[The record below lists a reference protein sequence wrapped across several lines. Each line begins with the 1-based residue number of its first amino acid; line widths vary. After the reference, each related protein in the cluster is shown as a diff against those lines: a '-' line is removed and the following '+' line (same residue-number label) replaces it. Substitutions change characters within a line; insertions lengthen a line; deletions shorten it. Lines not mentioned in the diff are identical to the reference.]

1 VSNHDLTRFIRFVSR
16 FTVHLCN
23 AIFFRLYL
31 IHHAGDLQKN
41 CNFEGLD
48 LNKALVRVWL
58 DEKVEC

>member
-1 VSNHDLTRFIRFVSR
+1 MSNHDLIRFIRFVSR

-23 AIFFRLYL
+23 AIFFQLYL